1 MSKIIEMLLQIGEI
15 RGSLHLFIVAYCFQI
30 KFTVLVLKSKACCSE
45 FLLCTSY
52 GGAHGVMFPSDREL
66 AVPALLT
73 KSPHV
78 IDLSD
83 FEIVMCINV
92 FCRLS
97 MLRWP

>member
-1 MSKIIEMLLQIGEI
+1 M
-15 RGSLHLFIVAYCFQI
+15 
-30 KFTVLVLKSKACCSE
+30 LKSKACSRV
-45 FLLCTSY
+45 FHLCTSY
-52 GGAHGVMFPSDREL
+52 GGVHGVMFPSDREL

-83 FEIVMCINV
+83 FEIVMCIDV